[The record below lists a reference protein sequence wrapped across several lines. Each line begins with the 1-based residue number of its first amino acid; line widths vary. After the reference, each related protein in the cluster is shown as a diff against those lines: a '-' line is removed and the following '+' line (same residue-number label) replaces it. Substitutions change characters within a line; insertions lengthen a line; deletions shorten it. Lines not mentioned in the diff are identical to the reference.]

1 VLDALD
7 EAVTAGLLMR
17 GGGLTYA
24 FTHALVQETVHD
36 ELGTSRRVALHAAT
50 AAELERSGAADV
62 EQGSSELAYHWLEA
76 APAGHA
82 AHAAHA
88 AERAA
93 RSASQQLAYEE
104 SARLY
109 EAAAAVV
116 PPDRSRASR
125 PAWLLIESARMRFV
139 AGELDR
145 AASLCER
152 AAEMA
157 RNTEDAEL
165 LAAAALVIEGVGD
178 ASLSAMIGRL
188 CEEALAAAPAVP
200 EVTRSRLLSQLVT
213 ARMYLGDYASLE
225 PLSREALDAAERI
238 GDADALVA
246 ALRARHIAFSGP
258 DGLDERVRIADRMLL
273 LAQALD
279 RRVDEVWARLWRFD
293 AAVALGRLDDAGAE
307 VDAVARLA
315 QPMRNPLLLWHLSRC
330 RFALAH
336 ACGDFDA
343 AVRAAEDG
351 DRFARSAGQ
360 LAGERRHMQRVILAV
375 STGEDCEDDITAIRL
390 AREGDRGQRTSA
402 PMLLH
407 ELTVALLAL
416 ARGDAER
423 AAALLDSMPP
433 PESWRIMPPAR
444 LVTLRHHAT
453 LLAALG
459 RREACASMQQQLLP
473 YADQFA
479 TSGAGTVASFG
490 SVELTL
496 GSLAAALDRAD
507 RAVQHLERALE
518 RNAGTGMRPAA
529 EEARFELAKT
539 LFQRDRGTDRG
550 RALQLAAECEKRA
563 GALGM
568 RLLAARAAELRAQ
581 LRAGTRRERL
591 LTPRE
596 VEVARLVAEG
606 LTSREIAEA
615 MHISARTAD
624 NHVQHILDKLGLR
637 SRSQVAAWVAR
648 RA

>member
-1 VLDALD
+1 
-7 EAVTAGLLMR
+7 
-17 GGGLTYA
+17 
-24 FTHALVQETVHD
+24 
-36 ELGTSRRVALHAAT
+36 
-50 AAELERSGAADV
+50 
-62 EQGSSELAYHWLEA
+62 
-76 APAGHA
+76 
-82 AHAAHA
+82 
-88 AERAA
+88 
-93 RSASQQLAYEE
+93 
-104 SARLY
+104 
-109 EAAAAVV
+109 
-116 PPDRSRASR
+116 
-125 PAWLLIESARMRFV
+125 
-139 AGELDR
+139 
-145 AASLCER
+145 
-152 AAEMA
+152 
-157 RNTEDAEL
+157 
-165 LAAAALVIEGVGD
+165 
-178 ASLSAMIGRL
+178 
-188 CEEALAAAPAVP
+188 
-200 EVTRSRLLSQLVT
+200 
-213 ARMYLGDYASLE
+213 
-225 PLSREALDAAERI
+225 
-238 GDADALVA
+238 
-246 ALRARHIAFSGP
+246 
-258 DGLDERVRIADRMLL
+258 
-273 LAQALD
+273 
-279 RRVDEVWARLWRFD
+279 
-293 AAVALGRLDDAGAE
+293 
-307 VDAVARLA
+307 
-315 QPMRNPLLLWHLSRC
+315 
-330 RFALAH
+330 
-336 ACGDFDA
+336 
-343 AVRAAEDG
+343 
-351 DRFARSAGQ
+351 
-360 LAGERRHMQRVILAV
+360 
-375 STGEDCEDDITAIRL
+375 
-390 AREGDRGQRTSA
+390 
-402 PMLLH
+402 
-407 ELTVALLAL
+407 
-416 ARGDAER
+416 
-423 AAALLDSMPP
+423 MPP

-518 RNAGTGMRPAA
+518 RNAGAGMRPAA